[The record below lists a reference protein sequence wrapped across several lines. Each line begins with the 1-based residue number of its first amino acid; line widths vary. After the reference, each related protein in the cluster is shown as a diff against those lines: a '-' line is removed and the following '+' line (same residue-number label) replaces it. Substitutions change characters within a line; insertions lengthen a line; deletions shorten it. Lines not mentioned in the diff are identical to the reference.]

1 MKSPYFFPLFE
12 PLSRTRTERI
22 EAGSAQEKLLMAL
35 DLHGLREA
43 ALTDECWCH
52 GALMQG
58 WMVDGK
64 WMESGW
70 KVDGKW
76 MESVFFDKKAFEFPV
91 SSYKLYML

>member
-1 MKSPYFFPLFE
+1 MFFPLFE
-12 PLSRTRTERI
+12 SLSRTRTERI

-58 WMVDGK
+58 WMDGK
-64 WMESGW
+64 WMESR
-70 KVDGKW
+70 
-76 MESVFFDKKAFEFPV
+76 FFDKKTFEFPV
-91 SSYKLYML
+91 SSYKLYIVHVVDW

>member
-1 MKSPYFFPLFE
+1 MLSIMKSPYFFPLFE

-64 WMESGW
+64 WMES
-70 KVDGKW
+70 
-76 MESVFFDKKAFEFPV
+76 VFFDKKAFEFPV